1 MLKSILR
8 DQQDLHSTQKIGVC
22 VCVCHFFYNEVKKD
36 KLGQL
41 PGQLCNIIIIKYDYA
56 AVMTE

>member
-8 DQQDLHSTQKIGVC
+8 DQQDLRSIQK
-22 VCVCHFFYNEVKKD
+22 EVKKD
-36 KLGQL
+36 K
-41 PGQLCNIIIIKYDYA
+41 LCNIIIIKYDYA